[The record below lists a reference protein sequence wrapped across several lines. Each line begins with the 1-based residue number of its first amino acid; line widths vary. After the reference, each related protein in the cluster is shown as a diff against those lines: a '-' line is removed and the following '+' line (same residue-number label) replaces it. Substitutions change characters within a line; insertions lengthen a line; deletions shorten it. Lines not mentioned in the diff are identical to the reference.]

1 MEVKVRTC
9 TCHDDPPYILVDDM
23 QRGDA
28 RAFRITVAEVI
39 QALAM
44 PPVPDAA
51 IQLRQY
57 MGHPSKEIPRK
68 PDHVGV
74 ICNDNVGIICM

>member
-1 MEVKVRTC
+1 
-9 TCHDDPPYILVDDM
+9 M
-23 QRGDA
+23 QGGDA

-44 PPVPDAA
+44 SPVPDAM

-57 MGHPSKEIPRK
+57 MDHPSKDTPRK
-68 PDHVGV
+68 PDHVSV
-74 ICNDNVGIICM
+74 ICNDNVGVICM